1 MINAI
6 KGNINRISNISMAA
20 LFAGVIL
27 EIFFPAFKYLTIA
40 ASIVVY
46 ISILLINRQ
55 HKGHLDKVLCVLCS
69 LSLVWLLL
77 REFTDYVYVN
87 VMGMAIVYAFLAW
100 SFRSNTGKWNIP
112 AITISVIT
120 LVLVTVNTA
129 FVDSKTLHTVFGV
142 GIGIMQL
149 VIVLKFLDPIL
160 EKLGQEH
167 RVKRLAAEE
176 AARKKELISEGGN

>member
-1 MINAI
+1 MFNAI
-6 KGNINRISNISMAA
+6 NRNINRISNISMAL

-55 HKGHLDKVLCVLCS
+55 HKGRLDKVLCVLCS
-69 LSLVWLLL
+69 LSLGWLFL
-77 REFTDYVYVN
+77 REFTDYTYVN
-87 VMGMAIVYAFLAW
+87 VIGMAIVYAFLAW
-100 SFRSNTGKWNIP
+100 SFRSNTGKWNVS
-112 AITISVIT
+112 AITVSILT

-129 FVDSKTLHTVFGV
+129 FVDGKTLHTIFGV
-142 GIGIMQL
+142 LIGIMQL

-167 RVKRLAAEE
+167 RAKRLAAEE
-176 AARKKELISEGGN
+176 AAKNKEVLQEGGN